1 MITLADIFKKTVVEL
16 TDEEKLHLRSNENQ
30 LTNEQKEKFA
40 DVLKEDSGSGDDES
54 KGGEKDADN
63 TNS

>member
-1 MITLADIFKKTVVEL
+1 MITLEDIFKKTVDEL
-16 TDEEKLHLRSNENQ
+16 TDEEKLHLRENENQ

-40 DVLKEDSGSGDDES
+40 DVLKEDSGSDDDES